1 MPRVLGRNFPDVP
14 SRKFRPRTAPRSAEV
29 PYQRRNILR
38 RWSGT
43 SALRAE
49 LPPAPNPSKTPN
61 TRFDPKLRF
70 AHTRLKNAPH
80 ANLRASLESTLSAPP
95 KYGRVL
101 AATPFRG
108 TAMAVQ
114 KRAAWNPVPSSA
126 VIPHEHQLGN
136 GHFRWWPKRFF
147 KHRPNGDKRLPFEIY
162 SIYRAGRRGRVPG

>member
-1 MPRVLGRNFPDVP
+1 MRTIRTSGLPRRARF
-14 SRKFRPRTAPRSAEV
+14 FR
-29 PYQRRNILR
+29 RR
-38 RWSGT
+38 SGT

-49 LPPAPNPSKTPN
+49 LAPAPNPSKTPK

-95 KYGRVL
+95 KYGGLL
-101 AATPFRG
+101 AATPFLG

-114 KRAAWNPVPSSA
+114 KRAAWNPYPSS
-126 VIPHEHQLGN
+126 VIIPHEHQLGN
-136 GHFRWWPKRFF
+136 GHFRSRPKRFF

-162 SIYRAGRRGRVPG
+162 STIQPGQGGFPGSLTRERGGAGPRAGPGPG